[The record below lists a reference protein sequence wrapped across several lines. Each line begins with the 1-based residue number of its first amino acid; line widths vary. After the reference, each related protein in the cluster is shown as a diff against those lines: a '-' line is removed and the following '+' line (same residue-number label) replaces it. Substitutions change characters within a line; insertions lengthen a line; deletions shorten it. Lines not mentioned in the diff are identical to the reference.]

1 MFYHRYPDESE
12 SLRGPPG
19 IPSYNLTFS
28 MANLTASSSESS
40 KRLLPNIELP
50 PIKVG
55 RVNKET
61 FVQLEIS
68 FPTVYDTSNFD
79 KKLF

>member
-40 KRLLPNIELP
+40 KRWPNIELP
-50 PIKVG
+50 PAIRVGMVEHNQIKAEG
-55 RVNKET
+55 K
-61 FVQLEIS
+61 
-68 FPTVYDTSNFD
+68 
-79 KKLF
+79 